1 MGPQSPAGNPNW
13 SFLFRE
19 PNSVVKHR
27 AKSERPH
34 RQLLSTVVLPAFLHP
49 FARPTKDDFVTIV
62 RGEGARV
69 YDSTGKG
76 YVDGMAS
83 LWYCNVGHGRTE
95 IADAIRAQA
104 STLAAYSTF
113 DPFTNEPAD
122 RLADRLTGISPMPG
136 ARVFFTDSGSES
148 VDTAIKLARVTHQLA
163 GDHDRTMIISRN
175 RGYHGV
181 AYGGTSA
188 QGIPP
193 NREGWGPL
201 VEGVVQVPADD
212 VEALAGFFAEHGSR
226 IAAFITE
233 PVQGAGGVYPP
244 DPGYLETVRRLCD
257 QHGALLIFDEVI
269 TGYGRLGSWFA
280 AHHFGVT
287 PDLTTFAKGITSG
300 YVPLGGVFVGA
311 RVREALEA
319 DPAYILRHGFTY
331 SGHPTACAAAH
342 ANLDILEREGLVE
355 RASAVGQRL
364 GSGLQA
370 LAADG
375 VLAGVR
381 GVGAIWSVQVP
392 EGHEAND
399 VRIRLLELGVI
410 SRAIGTDTLPFC
422 PPFVATD
429 ADIDQ
434 IVDALATALG

>member
-1 MGPQSPAGNPNW
+1 
-13 SFLFRE
+13 
-19 PNSVVKHR
+19 
-27 AKSERPH
+27 
-34 RQLLSTVVLPAFLHP
+34 
-49 FARPTKDDFVTIV
+49 
-62 RGEGARV
+62 
-69 YDSTGKG
+69 
-76 YVDGMAS
+76 
-83 LWYCNVGHGRTE
+83 
-95 IADAIRAQA
+95 
-104 STLAAYSTF
+104 
-113 DPFTNEPAD
+113 
-122 RLADRLTGISPMPG
+122 
-136 ARVFFTDSGSES
+136 
-148 VDTAIKLARVTHQLA
+148 
-163 GDHDRTMIISRN
+163 
-175 RGYHGV
+175 
-181 AYGGTSA
+181 
-188 QGIPP
+188 
-193 NREGWGPL
+193 
-201 VEGVVQVPADD
+201 
-212 VEALAGFFAEHGSR
+212 
-226 IAAFITE
+226 
-233 PVQGAGGVYPP
+233 VYPP

-287 PDLTTFAKGITSG
+287 PDLATFAKGITSG

-319 DPAYILRHGFTY
+319 DPAYVLRHGFTY

-342 ANLDILEREGLVE
+342 ANLDIIEREGLVE
-355 RASAVGQRL
+355 RASVVGQRL
-364 GSGLQA
+364 GSGLRS

-392 EGHEAND
+392 SSHDAND